1 MLAKRLLLILMIMW
15 PFTRDNAIK
24 ALEADTQFLKTQC
37 GLLHQK
43 ILADLTIL
51 RDRADKRKM
60 EIISIVALM
69 GCDQATTVGELGAR
83 DKYTSLD
90 KRI

>member
-1 MLAKRLLLILMIMW
+1 MW

-24 ALEADTQFLKTQC
+24 SLEADTQFLKTPC

-51 RDRADKRKM
+51 RDRAGNYIFD
-60 EIISIVALM
+60 
-69 GCDQATTVGELGAR
+69 LGNNSCHAR
-83 DKYTSLD
+83 FNGDGTNDIRSF
-90 KRI
+90 